1 MQIQEQKYPV
11 DILTGNYRVSGE
23 LRPLGNPT
31 IYLNDNSRTTLTV
44 FDATVVSLR
53 PGIQLEPMAANA
65 LYVPKKEPHVLIIG
79 KLTLDEVKPP
89 PKLAPIVCLTDTY
102 LLKGNFHMGMD
113 TKVVDVFSVL
123 AGPFFFASNLKIVS
137 LYTDAVA
144 VHAAAGL
151 AYVHRDAIRSFYVPD
166 EEVTDIGTQ

>member
-1 MQIQEQKYPV
+1 
-11 DILTGNYRVSGE
+11 
-23 LRPLGNPT
+23 
-31 IYLNDNSRTTLTV
+31 
-44 FDATVVSLR
+44 
-53 PGIQLEPMAANA
+53 MAANA

-79 KLTLDEVKPP
+79 KLTMEEVKPP

-102 LLKGNFHMGMD
+102 LLKGSFHMGMD

-137 LYTDAVA
+137 LYADALS

-166 EEVTDIGTQ
+166 EESGQIGHSNRNTDGLTAETQKRREKIFFSLCSASPR

>member
-1 MQIQEQKYPV
+1 MQIQEKKYPV
-11 DILTGNYRVSGE
+11 DILTANYRVSGE

-31 IYLNDNSRTTLTV
+31 IYLNDSSRTTLTV
-44 FDATVVSLR
+44 YDATVVSLR
-53 PGIQLEPMAANA
+53 PGIQMEPMAANA

-79 KLTLDEVKPP
+79 KLTFEEIKPP
-89 PKLAPIVCLTDTY
+89 PKQAPIVCLTETY
-102 LLKGNFHMGMD
+102 LIKASFHMGMD

-123 AGPFFFASNLKIVS
+123 AGPFFFASNIKIVS

-151 AYVHRDAIRSFYVPD
+151 AYVHRDAVKAFYVPD
-166 EEVTDIGTQ
+166 EDISEIGTQ